1 MRILSTELSQ
11 LKRIAIINIISNCV
25 CKGCAYLQKSFHKP
39 IFDILNRLDIDKKG
53 HKIKASPFGDE
64 H

>member
-1 MRILSTELSQ
+1 MPL
-11 LKRIAIINIISNCV
+11 AIVFVKVALIGVNATPFSALQRNFH
-25 CKGCAYLQKSFHKP
+25 LQKSFDKP

>member
-1 MRILSTELSQ
+1 MQVITYELIP
-11 LKRIAIINIISNCV
+11 LFRLRRGIFIYV
-25 CKGCAYLQKSFHKP
+25 QKSFHKP